1 MLFNHQQ
8 VDEDERTFVSYDGA
22 LYFSALEPID
32 EGMYSCSV
40 QMQSLGSDTGRN
52 GPFFFLDVVSQP
64 NYQSLVFANTFPKVF
79 PEAPIAGED
88 IRLECMG
95 ENS

>member
-1 MLFNHQQ
+1 M
-8 VDEDERTFVSYDGA
+8 DEDERTFVSYDGA
-22 LYFSALEPID
+22 LYFSALEQID
-32 EGMYSCSV
+32 SGSYSCSV

-52 GPFFFLDVVSQP
+52 GPFFNLIVKPHP
-64 NYQSLVFANTFPKVF
+64 NYQSLLFANSFPKVF

-95 ENS
+95 KSNF